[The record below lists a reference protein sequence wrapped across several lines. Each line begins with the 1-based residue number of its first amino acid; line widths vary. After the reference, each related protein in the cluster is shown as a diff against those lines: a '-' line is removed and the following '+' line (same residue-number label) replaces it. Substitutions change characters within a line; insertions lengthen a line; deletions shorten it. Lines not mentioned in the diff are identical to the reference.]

1 MRFILFIILWI
12 PVQLVAQQEAARKVA
27 YTHIKEL
34 HSGVLLVR
42 IHNDD
47 AVVAKMKSM
56 HQDKLLKDKLE
67 EIKTRTKE
75 IYMAFT
81 TGYTFTKVYFFYG
94 RNSEKVKNGQL
105 DGIFIGPDLKE
116 DTTIKVPQNVPVY
129 VMDVGDIYFEAF
141 GGHFDG
147 MIVMTNSFEALKKPF
162 PYYVRKRSG
171 FALIRRSYLDMVLL
185 VQREFDKFYNE
196 SEHPRRQ

>member
-1 MRFILFIILWI
+1 MRFILLLILWI
-12 PVQLVAQQEAARKVA
+12 PVQLLAQQEAARKVA
-27 YTHIKEL
+27 YSHIKEL

-47 AVVAKMKSM
+47 AVVATMKSM
-56 HQDKLLKDKLE
+56 HQDKLLKEKLE
-67 EIKTRTKE
+67 EVNTRTKE

-94 RNSEKVKNGQL
+94 RDSEKVKNGQL
-105 DGIFIGPDLKE
+105 NGIFIGSDLE
-116 DTTIKVPQNVPVY
+116 VDTAIQVPENVSFY
-129 VMDVGDIYFEAF
+129 IMDVGDIYFEAY

-147 MIVMTNSFEALKKPF
+147 MIVMNNSFEALKKPF

-185 VQREFDKFYNE
+185 IQREFDKFYKE
-196 SEHPRRQ
+196 SEHPRGH